1 MANLDITDWDFN
13 IYLWNEL
20 KRLIPET
27 RDSNNVANWHKY
39 YSVIFRSIS
48 CFQKTARRQNINI
61 TLTQA
66 FAIFE
71 NITKLFVFVLQLL
84 L

>member
-13 IYLWNEL
+13 VYLWNEL
-20 KRLIPET
+20 KCLIPET
-27 RDSNNVANWHKY
+27 RDSSNIANWHRY
-39 YSVIFRSIS
+39 YSVIFNSIS
-48 CFQKTARRQNINI
+48 LYQKKARRQGINI

-71 NITKLFVFVLQLL
+71 NITVLLLFVLQLL